1 MKNSI
6 ITKCLTVVLW
16 LCVLAGLIAVNTGC
30 FAGSP
35 GETTSEVHRRHMR
48 AINTQKQQIQD
59 DIDAVLLLNKPSR
72 LTKKPTR

>member
-35 GETTSEVHRRHMR
+35 GETRSEVHRRHMR
-48 AINTQKQQIQD
+48 VINTDKQQIQD

-72 LTKKPTR
+72 LTEKPTR

>member
-6 ITKCLTVVLW
+6 IAKCLAVALW
-16 LCVLAGLIAVNTGC
+16 LCVLAGLVAVNTGC

-48 AINTQKQQIQD
+48 VINTQKQQIQD

-72 LTKKPTR
+72 LTEKPTR